1 MLLVLLVLSAQCLLT
16 ITRYNGSLA
25 ALREAVGVEASRAL
39 FLERIEKWARAVA
52 PPCRKHKTDM
62 AGQHGP
68 RAAHW
73 PRLAGAWGGLR
84 RDLALREASGEPA
97 GLHG

>member
-39 FLERIEKWARAVA
+39 FLERIEKWARAVGHHVESTRPTWPASTA
-52 PPCRKHKTDM
+52 PERLIGRGWPEL
-62 AGQHGP
+62 G
-68 RAAHW
+68 AA
-73 PRLAGAWGGLR
+73 
-84 RDLALREASGEPA
+84 
-97 GLHG
+97 